1 MGIVTCYMQPL
12 QNESVT
18 DLFRKSGTK
27 KKHTTVPLSM
37 AVGDG
42 FDVYGMIMQ
51 CCSRKYGIGHE
62 ITFADVCVF
71 PQYMKSTRKLESGG
85 LVSFEKDKNK
95 RPLLKGIIQRLE
107 AVGGFKQE
115 IEHVSMKK
123 P

>member
-1 MGIVTCYMQPL
+1 MQPL

-18 DLFRKSGTK
+18 DLFRKSGAK
-27 KKHTTVPLSM
+27 KRYTTVPLSM

-71 PQYMKSTRKLESGG
+71 PQYMESTRKPASGG
-85 LVSFEKDKNK
+85 LVSFEKDENK
-95 RPLLKGIIQRLE
+95 RLLLVGIVQRLE
-107 AVGGFKQE
+107 AVDGFKQE
-115 IEHVSMKK
+115 VEHVSMKK